1 MKNNTVFNLPDE
13 TNLCRLTADEHRDT
27 VAKML
32 ATGRLFH
39 SVLSSDDEV
48 KRLLTQLREAVS
60 PGGEVR
66 DEHGLPY
73 AISTMDQILLFAAE
87 VEPDRNIL
95 LALLFFP
102 FVAKGSLKSAEIAGA
117 WGEDV
122 AYLIDGLC
130 KVSEFERRNTSADQ
144 DNFRGLLLSL
154 ARDIRVII
162 ARIVGMLALMR
173 SINLHPHEQ
182 WVRSTAFEANCLYA
196 QLAHRLGLYKIK
208 GELEDLSLKY
218 TNRDIY
224 TRIAANLN
232 AKKRERD
239 AYIASFIQPLKR
251 KLEDAGLRF
260 DIKGRT
266 KSISSIWAKIRKQK
280 TDMDHIYDLFAIRV
294 IIDTPPEREK
304 ADCWLAYSVLADMYT
319 ANPAR
324 MRDWITIPK
333 SNGYESLHA
342 TVMGPDSKWVEVQFR
357 TRRMDLVAEKG
368 LAAHWRYKG
377 VKGDSTDQWM
387 ANIRDILETAD
398 AGPMQLMKDMKMDVY
413 GKEVFAFTPKGD
425 LFRLS
430 AGATVLDFAFQIHS
444 NVGAHCTGA
453 VVNGQHKKIS
463 YKIVNGDTV
472 EILTSSS
479 QTPKADWLQIV
490 VSSKARNK
498 IKQTLNEEKLHKAD
512 LGKEMLERRA
522 KNRKLEIDEARM
534 MKLIKKAGYKHANDF
549 FADMADEKIDPGKF
563 LASYTLDISKE
574 ATRVSAG
581 EFQFHKEEDST
592 KSSDVMVIGEKS
604 INGLNY
610 RFAKCCN
617 PIYGDSVFGFISSDG
632 MVKIHKEGC
641 PNAANI
647 RERYP
652 YRIIKAGWSGKTG
665 DILPATLRIIGK
677 DDIGILANITSIISK
692 ENNVNM
698 RNITVDSHDG
708 VFHGILV
715 VGVSGNAQ
723 LSALVKKIKTVKG
736 VKEVE
741 RI

>member
-1 MKNNTVFNLPDE
+1 MKEESREKPTTLP
-13 TNLCRLTADEHRDT
+13 
-27 VAKML
+27 
-32 ATGRLFH
+32 
-39 SVLSSDDEV
+39 LSSLRRCRTLYEEV
-48 KRLLTQLREAVS
+48 STAASLSAETDRMLRHLLRKTCLSGVS
-60 PGGEVR
+60 AY
-66 DEHGLPY
+66 DNKGLPRMEM
-73 AISTMDQILLFAAE
+73 ALETAEAFIHFIDADTNIVKAILLCDFYGETAGIDEIEAE
-87 VEPDRNIL
+87 C
-95 LALLFFP
+95 
-102 FVAKGSLKSAEIAGA
+102 GS
-117 WGEDV
+117 DV
-122 AYLIDGLC
+122 AGIIRGIES
-130 KVSEFERRNTSADQ
+130 VSQFSAKSNIQNQ
-144 DNFRGLLLSL
+144 DNFRGLMLSL
-154 ARDIRVII
+154 ADDIRVII
-162 ARIVGMLALMR
+162 IMIVRDLVLMR
-173 SINLHPHEQ
+173 SINNHPDQE
-182 WVRSTAFEANCLYA
+182 WVSNVAFEANVLYA

-218 TNRDIY
+218 TNREIY
-224 TRIAANLN
+224 KQIAAKLN
-232 AKKRERD
+232 ETKRSREQ
-239 AYIASFIQPLKR
+239 YIQRFIEPVKQ
-251 KLEDAGLRF
+251 KLEDEGLTF
-260 DIKGRT
+260 SIKGRT
-266 KSISSIWAKIRKQK
+266 KSISSIWAKMRKQK
-280 TDMDHIYDLFAIRV
+280 VDLDRIYDLFAIRV
-294 IIDTPPEREK
+294 IIDTPPEKEK
-304 ADCWLAYSVLADMYT
+304 SDCWLAYSILTDMYT
-319 ANPAR
+319 PNPAR
-324 MRDWITIPK
+324 MRDWISIPK
-333 SNGYESLHA
+333 INGYESLHA

-463 YKIVNGDTV
+463 YKIANGDTV

-522 KNRKLEIDEARM
+522 KNRKMEIDEARM

-549 FADMADEKIDPGKF
+549 FADMADEKFDPGKF
-563 LASYTLDISKE
+563 LTSYTLDISKE

>member
-1 MKNNTVFNLPDE
+1 MDNTKDNNDALGTMMSRDE
-13 TNLCRLTADEHRDT
+13 RREFLKMRGELLTLLE
-27 VAKML
+27 
-32 ATGRLFH
+32 GRLDRDEIETFRMFVRSMMRLDTPSH
-39 SVLSSDDEV
+39 TANGLCKAVLSIKV
-48 KRLLTQLREAVS
+48 A
-60 PGGEVR
+60 
-66 DEHGLPY
+66 H
-73 AISTMDQILLFAAE
+73 AFASMI
-87 VEPDRNIL
+87 EPDRNIL
-95 LALLFFP
+95 LAIGMYQMLEDGLIDIL
-102 FVAKGSLKSAEIAGA
+102 AIRRK

-122 AYLIDGLC
+122 AGLLVGISSVVRFSS
-130 KVSEFERRNTSADQ
+130 KNNAVNQ
-144 DNFRGLLLSL
+144 DNFRGLMLSL
-154 ARDIRVII
+154 ADDIRVII
-162 ARIVGMLALMR
+162 IMIVRSLVVMR
-173 SINLHPHEQ
+173 SINLHPDQE
-182 WVRSTAFEANCLYA
+182 WVRNVAFEANFLYA

-218 TNRDIY
+218 TNREIY
-224 TRIAANLN
+224 TSIAHKLN
-232 AKKRERD
+232 QTKRSRD
-239 AYIASFIQPLKR
+239 EYIQAFIAPVRR
-251 KLEDAGLRF
+251 KLEEAGLTF
-260 DIKGRT
+260 EIKGRT
-266 KSISSIWAKIRKQK
+266 KSISSIWNKMKKQK
-280 TDMDHIYDLFAIRV
+280 VDLPGIYDLFAIRV
-294 IIDTPPEREK
+294 IIDTPRDREK
-304 ADCWLAYSVLADMYT
+304 SDCWLAYSILADMYT

-463 YKIVNGDTV
+463 YKIANGDTV

-522 KNRKLEIDEARM
+522 KNRKMEIDEARM

-549 FADMADEKIDPGKF
+549 FADMADEKFDPGKF
-563 LASYTLDISKE
+563 LTSYTLDISKE

-652 YRIIKAGWSGKTG
+652 YRIIKAGWSGKAG

>member
-1 MKNNTVFNLPDE
+1 MDNTKDNNDALGTMMSRDE
-13 TNLCRLTADEHRDT
+13 RREFLKMRGELLTLLE
-27 VAKML
+27 
-32 ATGRLFH
+32 GRLDRDEIETFRMFVRSMMRLDTPSH
-39 SVLSSDDEV
+39 TANGLCKAVLSIKV
-48 KRLLTQLREAVS
+48 A
-60 PGGEVR
+60 
-66 DEHGLPY
+66 H
-73 AISTMDQILLFAAE
+73 AFASMI
-87 VEPDRNIL
+87 EPDRNIL
-95 LALLFFP
+95 LAIGMYQMLEDGLIDIL
-102 FVAKGSLKSAEIAGA
+102 AIRRK

-122 AYLIDGLC
+122 AGLLVGISSVVRFSS
-130 KVSEFERRNTSADQ
+130 KNNAVNQ
-144 DNFRGLLLSL
+144 DNFRGLMLSL
-154 ARDIRVII
+154 ADDIRVII
-162 ARIVGMLALMR
+162 IMIVRSLVVMR
-173 SINLHPHEQ
+173 SINLHPDQE
-182 WVRSTAFEANCLYA
+182 WVRNVAFEANFLYA

-218 TNRDIY
+218 TNREIY
-224 TRIAANLN
+224 TSIAHKLN
-232 AKKRERD
+232 QTKRSRD
-239 AYIASFIQPLKR
+239 EYIQEFIAPVRR
-251 KLEDAGLRF
+251 KLEEAGLTF
-260 DIKGRT
+260 EIKGRT
-266 KSISSIWAKIRKQK
+266 KSISSIWNKMKKQK
-280 TDMDHIYDLFAIRV
+280 VDLPGIYDLFAIRV
-294 IIDTPPEREK
+294 IIDTPRDREK
-304 ADCWLAYSVLADMYT
+304 SDCWLAYSILADMYT

-463 YKIVNGDTV
+463 YKIANGDTV

-522 KNRKLEIDEARM
+522 KNRKMEIDEARM

-549 FADMADEKIDPGKF
+549 FADMADEKFDPGKF
-563 LASYTLDISKE
+563 LTSYTLDISKE

>member
-1 MKNNTVFNLPDE
+1 MASHNAPYD
-13 TNLCRLTADEHRDT
+13 
-27 VAKML
+27 
-32 ATGRLFH
+32 
-39 SVLSSDDEV
+39 S
-48 KRLLTQLREAVS
+48 
-60 PGGEVR
+60 
-66 DEHGLPY
+66 HGLPK
-73 AISTMDQILLFAAE
+73 AIQTLKAAHLFADSI
-87 VEPDRNIL
+87 EPDHNIL
-95 LALLFFP
+95 LAIVLYPLLED
-102 FVAKGSLKSAEIAGA
+102 GICDILSLKRE

-122 AYLIDGLC
+122 ASLLTGLSSVQRFSC
-130 KVSEFERRNTSADQ
+130 RNNAVNQ
-144 DNFRGLLLSL
+144 DNFRGLILSL
-154 ARDIRVII
+154 ADDIRVII
-162 ARIVGMLALMR
+162 IMIVKNLTLMR
-173 SINLHPHEQ
+173 AINNHPDTA
-182 WVRSTAFEANCLYA
+182 WVRDVAFEANCLYA
-196 QLAHRLGLYKIK
+196 QLAHRLGLYKLK
-208 GELEDLSLKY
+208 SELEDLSLKY
-218 TNRDIY
+218 SNREIY
-224 TRIAANLN
+224 TQIAHKLAET
-232 AKKRERD
+232 KRSRE
-239 AYIASFIQPLKR
+239 AYIKAFIDPVKK
-251 KLEDAGLRF
+251 KLEEAGLKF

-266 KSISSIWAKIRKQK
+266 KSISSIWGKMRKQK
-280 TDMDHIYDLFAIRV
+280 VDVSGIYDLFAIRV
-294 IIDTPPEREK
+294 IIDTPPEKEK
-304 ADCWLAYSVLADMYT
+304 SDCWMAYSILTDMYT
-319 ANPAR
+319 PNPAR
-324 MRDWITIPK
+324 MRDWISIPK

-342 TVMGPDSKWVEVQFR
+342 TVMGPKSKWVEVQFR

-463 YKIVNGDTV
+463 YKIANGDTV

-522 KNRKLEIDEARM
+522 KNRKMEIDEARM

-549 FADMADEKIDPGKF
+549 FADMADEKFDPGKF
-563 LASYTLDISKE
+563 LTSYTLDISKE